1 MVKKVKTKL
10 ASGAY
15 DTIRQL
21 AGATHTEVQ
30 YFLPYLTAWLPDD
43 SDPMLADMSSVSVAL
58 LAYAVNGQLFVA
70 GDKTYKQ

>member
-1 MVKKVKTKL
+1 MVKKVKQKTL
-10 ASGAY
+10 SQH
-15 DTIRQL
+15 DILRQL
-21 AGATHTEVQ
+21 SGATHTEVQ

-43 SDPMLADMSSVSVAL
+43 SDPMLADMNSVSIAL

>member
-1 MVKKVKTKL
+1 MQKKVKTKVINT
-10 ASGAY
+10 Y
-15 DTIRQL
+15 DILRQL
-21 AGATHTEVQ
+21 SGATHTEVQ

-43 SDPMLADMSSVSVAL
+43 SDPMLADMPSVSVAL

>member
-1 MVKKVKTKL
+1 MQKKVKTKVINT
-10 ASGAY
+10 Y
-15 DTIRQL
+15 DILRQL
-21 AGATHTEVQ
+21 QGATHTEVQ